1 MESCTSRRRDTAF
14 PRESRGAKSRNGPR
28 GRLEGR
34 WNHSTERQTCVISA
48 PHIYAEP
55 RVTAGRPR
63 AEPAGAA
70 RLQAAR
76 SVPQPRRAGCRG
88 AGGAPCGR
96 RAGRGTA
103 RLRAAPA
110 PRPAAAAARRRRRRR
125 RSAGREGRRG
135 RARRGASMSPR
146 RRAATRGAAA
156 GPPPR
161 PAAGTR
167 RAGHEVAAERGGRP
181 RLRLPCGA
189 VG

>member
-125 RSAGREGRRG
+125 SAGREGRRG